1 MKINF
6 RFLLVCDYN
15 IGQMNL
21 AFKTHSLLRDPIFVR
36 NLVFGVEDGLVS
48 TVGFVSGFAQ
58 TQTSAGVLGFGSIIL
73 ILVEAFSMAA
83 GSFLSES
90 SVEDMNGKNILV
102 WESVLG
108 GVVMFLSYAIAGFIV
123 VLPYFFLPIARAIP
137 AAVATTLLM
146 LAVLGFVSSRLSGR
160 DPTSRILRMVIVG
173 GLAVIF
179 GVFIGQLVS

>member
-1 MKINF
+1 MKMNF

-15 IGQMNL
+15 IGQMSLASKTNL
-21 AFKTHSLLRDPIFVR
+21 LWRDPIFVR

-58 TQTSAGVLGFGSIIL
+58 TQTSAGLLVSGSIIL

-108 GVVMFLSYAIAGFIV
+108 GAVMFLSYAIAGFIV
-123 VLPYFFLPIARAIP
+123 VLPYFFLPIVRAIP
-137 AAVATTLLM
+137 VAVATTLFM

-179 GVFIGQLVS
+179 GVSIGQLVS